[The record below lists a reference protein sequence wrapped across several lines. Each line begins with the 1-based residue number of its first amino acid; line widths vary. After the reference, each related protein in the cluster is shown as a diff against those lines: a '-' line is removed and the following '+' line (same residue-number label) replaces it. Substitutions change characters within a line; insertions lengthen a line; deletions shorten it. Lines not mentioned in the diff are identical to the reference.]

1 MSSTGMNQERCLTSE
16 KLAFEQKNDSYMQIS
31 ESEWR
36 LLGDGLWEF
45 KRAEIREGDYR
56 KKEKKGKQTFLQSL
70 I

>member
-36 LLGDGLWEF
+36 LLGDGNSRGPKLG
-45 KRAEIREGDYR
+45 RETIGKKR
-56 KKEKKGKQTFLQSL
+56 KKGNRLFYRV
-70 I
+70 